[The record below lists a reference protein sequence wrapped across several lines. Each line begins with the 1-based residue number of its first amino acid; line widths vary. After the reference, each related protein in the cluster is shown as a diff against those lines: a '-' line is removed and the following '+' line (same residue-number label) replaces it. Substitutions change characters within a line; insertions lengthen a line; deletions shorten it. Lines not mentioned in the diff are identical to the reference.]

1 MTDNTPTPAAV
12 IAPVPVSAPASVIA
26 GPDPQ
31 SMPPVPEDDEIS
43 LLDLLQVVA
52 DNLRLLDST
61 PHINQR
67 KLAES
72 LGVSLG
78 KTNFCLNALLDKG
91 LVKMEN
97 FRTSTRKLN
106 YAYLLTPSGVT
117 AKAALTQRILKRKME
132 EYEALKIEIEQL
144 KQEAA
149 DN

>member
-1 MTDNTPTPAAV
+1 MTKDL
-12 IAPVPVSAPASVIA
+12 SLH
-26 GPDPQ
+26 
-31 SMPPVPEDDEIS
+31 DETH
-43 LLDLLQVVA
+43 LKVM
-52 DNLRLLDST
+52 RLLEST
-61 PHINQR
+61 PNINQR

-72 LGVSLG
+72 LCLSLG

-106 YAYLLTPSGVT
+106 YAYLLTPSGI
-117 AKAALTQRILKRKME
+117 AEKATLTQRFLKLKME
-132 EYEALKIEIEQL
+132 EYDALRAEIEQL

>member
-1 MTDNTPTPAAV
+1 MTKDL
-12 IAPVPVSAPASVIA
+12 SLH
-26 GPDPQ
+26 
-31 SMPPVPEDDEIS
+31 DETH
-43 LLDLLQVVA
+43 LKV
-52 DNLRLLDST
+52 LRVLEST
-61 PHINQR
+61 PNINQR

-106 YAYLLTPSGVT
+106 YAYLLTPSGIA
-117 AKAALTQRILKRKME
+117 AKAALTKRFLKRKME
-132 EYEALKIEIEQL
+132 EYEALKAEIEQL
-144 KQEAA
+144 KQEAS

>member
-1 MTDNTPTPAAV
+1 MTKDLALH
-12 IAPVPVSAPASVIA
+12 
-26 GPDPQ
+26 
-31 SMPPVPEDDEIS
+31 DETH
-43 LLDLLQVVA
+43 LKV
-52 DNLRLLDST
+52 LRLLEST
-61 PHINQR
+61 PHITQR

-106 YAYLLTPSGVT
+106 YAYLLTPSGI
-117 AKAALTQRILKRKME
+117 AEKAALTQRFLRRKME
-132 EYEALKIEIEQL
+132 EYDAIKAEIEQL

>member
-1 MTDNTPTPAAV
+1 MTKDL
-12 IAPVPVSAPASVIA
+12 SLH
-26 GPDPQ
+26 
-31 SMPPVPEDDEIS
+31 DETH
-43 LLDLLQVVA
+43 LKV
-52 DNLRLLDST
+52 LRVLEST
-61 PHINQR
+61 PNINQR

-106 YAYLLTPSGVT
+106 YAYLLTPSGI
-117 AKAALTQRILKRKME
+117 AEKAALTKRFLMRKME
-132 EYEALKIEIEQL
+132 EYEALKAEIELL
-144 KQEAA
+144 KQDAS

>member
-1 MTDNTPTPAAV
+1 MTKDF
-12 IAPVPVSAPASVIA
+12 SLH
-26 GPDPQ
+26 
-31 SMPPVPEDDEIS
+31 DETH
-43 LLDLLQVVA
+43 LKV
-52 DNLRLLDST
+52 LRVLEST
-61 PHINQR
+61 PNINQR

-106 YAYLLTPSGVT
+106 YAYLLTPSGI
-117 AKAALTQRILKRKME
+117 AEKAVLTKRFLKRKME
-132 EYEALKIEIEQL
+132 EYELLKAEIESL

>member
-1 MTDNTPTPAAV
+1 MTKDL
-12 IAPVPVSAPASVIA
+12 SLH
-26 GPDPQ
+26 
-31 SMPPVPEDDEIS
+31 DETH
-43 LLDLLQVVA
+43 LKV
-52 DNLRLLDST
+52 LRVLEST
-61 PHINQR
+61 PNINQR

-106 YAYLLTPSGVT
+106 YAYLLTPSGI
-117 AKAALTQRILKRKME
+117 AEKAALTNRFLKRKME
-132 EYEALKIEIEQL
+132 EYDALKAEIEL
-144 KQEAA
+144 LEQEAS

>member
-1 MTDNTPTPAAV
+1 MTKDL
-12 IAPVPVSAPASVIA
+12 SLH
-26 GPDPQ
+26 
-31 SMPPVPEDDEIS
+31 DETH
-43 LLDLLQVVA
+43 LKV
-52 DNLRLLDST
+52 LRVLEST
-61 PHINQR
+61 PNINQR

-106 YAYLLTPSGVT
+106 YAYLLTPKGI
-117 AKAALTQRILKRKME
+117 AEKAAMTQRFLKRKME
-132 EYEALKIEIEQL
+132 EYDALKAEIEQL
-144 KQEAA
+144 KQEAT

>member
-1 MTDNTPTPAAV
+1 MTKDF
-12 IAPVPVSAPASVIA
+12 SLH
-26 GPDPQ
+26 
-31 SMPPVPEDDEIS
+31 DETH
-43 LLDLLQVVA
+43 LKV
-52 DNLRLLDST
+52 LRVLEST
-61 PHINQR
+61 PNINQR

-106 YAYLLTPSGVT
+106 YAYLLTPSGI
-117 AKAALTQRILKRKME
+117 AEKAVLTQRFLKRKME
-132 EYEALKIEIEQL
+132 EYDALKAEIEQL
-144 KQEAA
+144 KQEAS

>member
-1 MTDNTPTPAAV
+1 MAVACQNPMTKDL
-12 IAPVPVSAPASVIA
+12 SLH
-26 GPDPQ
+26 
-31 SMPPVPEDDEIS
+31 DETHLKVLH
-43 LLDLLQVVA
+43 LLE
-52 DNLRLLDST
+52 ST
-61 PHINQR
+61 PNINQR

-106 YAYLLTPSGVT
+106 YAYLLTPSGI
-117 AKAALTQRILKRKME
+117 AEKAALTKRFLKRKME
-132 EYEALKIEIEQL
+132 EYETLKAEIELL
-144 KQEAA
+144 KQEAS

>member
-1 MTDNTPTPAAV
+1 MTKDL
-12 IAPVPVSAPASVIA
+12 SLH
-26 GPDPQ
+26 
-31 SMPPVPEDDEIS
+31 DETH
-43 LLDLLQVVA
+43 LKV
-52 DNLRLLDST
+52 LRLLEST
-61 PHINQR
+61 PNINQR

-106 YAYLLTPSGVT
+106 YAYLLTPSGI
-117 AKAALTQRILKRKME
+117 AEKAALTNRFLKRKME
-132 EYEALKIEIEQL
+132 EYDALKAEIEL
-144 KQEAA
+144 LEQEAS